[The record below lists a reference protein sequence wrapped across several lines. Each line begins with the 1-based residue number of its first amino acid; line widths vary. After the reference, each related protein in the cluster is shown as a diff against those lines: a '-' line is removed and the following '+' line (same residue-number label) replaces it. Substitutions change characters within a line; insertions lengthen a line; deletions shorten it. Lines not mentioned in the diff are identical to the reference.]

1 MICPVC
7 SAHNL
12 PGSKFCRQCGKNL
25 APAAVA
31 IPDTPPT
38 DIPVAPPTP
47 PQASPVVVEET
58 LTRDVVDT
66 DVIAD
71 PDRMRKVATFLRDA
85 QAHIDRGDFAAAAAA
100 AEEAAAIH
108 PHSIAVLSM
117 RATLY
122 ERMGRFSDA
131 VAVLD
136 KLDAQAPLGK
146 EMIGKRAILKAKAN
160 AASIAEP
167 EQIPLIDRIKSIDRK
182 VWIPA
187 AAGLATVALISGIG
201 AAVINA
207 NRDNSPEKV
216 VAADGTPSK
225 PVWSTANAIQGAASP
240 QQTQTQGQP
249 QTTSIYAP
257 PAVQRPLMPP
267 PTGNRNDPFAPVAPR
282 PSTTDSQ
289 PVPVPDTQGTNPGR
303 ILPDPSSVGSAA
315 ASGSG
320 VFTPIPQANPR
331 TNSPQQGGSDT
342 NRGNPIQATP
352 PSQGGNA
359 PIQAG
364 PPPGSNGGIVS
375 PPGDKSQGNDQ
386 GYIRIELN
394 PPKRGGKS
402 GASGASA
409 GGSPEASTLG
419 KAVSLQRGG
428 QYSAAIDQYR
438 VALSDGA
445 DGGACYQGMGL
456 CYDRIGDRS
465 AARVNYRKAIAAYL
479 QQTEGPQRRSAEQ
492 SIAAC
497 RAALEALGDG

>member
-38 DIPVAPPTP
+38 DIPVAPITP
-47 PQASPVVVEET
+47 PATPVVVEENRAGE
-58 LTRDVVDT
+58 LPDT
-66 DVIAD
+66 DAIAD

-85 QAHIDRGDFAAAAAA
+85 QAHIDRGDFAAAATA

-122 ERMGRFSDA
+122 ERMGRFADA

-160 AASIAEP
+160 AASNAEP
-167 EQIPLIDRIKSIDRK
+167 EQIPLIDRITSIDRK

-201 AAVINA
+201 AAIMNA

-216 VAADGTPSK
+216 VAADGTPAK
-225 PVWSTANAIQGAASP
+225 PVWSTANAMQGSSQQQGAP
-240 QQTQTQGQP
+240 QGQQQP
-249 QTTSIYAP
+249 TSIYAP

-289 PVPVPDTQGTNPGR
+289 PVPVPETQGTNPGR

-315 ASGSG
+315 SSGSG

-331 TNSPQQGGSDT
+331 PGNQQQGGGDT
-342 NRGNPIQATP
+342 NRGNPIQAGP
-352 PSQGGNA
+352 PSSGGNTS
-359 PIQAG
+359 IQAG
-364 PPPGSNGGIVS
+364 PPPGSNGGIAS
-375 PPGDKSQGNDQ
+375 PPGDRGQGSDQ

-394 PPKRGGKS
+394 PPKRGAKSGGS
-402 GASGASA
+402 GASS
-409 GGSPEASTLG
+409 GGNPESSTLG

-479 QQTEGPQRRSAEQ
+479 QQTEGPQRRAAEQ

>member
-31 IPDTPPT
+31 IPDTPPI
-38 DIPVAPPTP
+38 DIPVASTT
-47 PQASPVVVEET
+47 PQAAPVVVEENPSGE
-58 LTRDVVDT
+58 LPVSDA
-66 DVIAD
+66 IAD

-85 QAHIDRGDFAAAAAA
+85 QAQLDRGDFAAAAAA

-136 KLDAQAPLGK
+136 KLNAQAPLSK
-146 EMIGKRAILKAKAN
+146 DMIGKRAILKAKAN
-160 AASIAEP
+160 ASSNAEP
-167 EQIPLIDRIKSIDRK
+167 EQAPLIDKIKSIDRK
-182 VWIPA
+182 IWIPA
-187 AAGLATVALISGIG
+187 VAGLATVILISAIG
-201 AAVINA
+201 AAIMNA
-207 NRDNSPEKV
+207 NRDNGAEKV
-216 VAADGTPSK
+216 IATDGTPAK
-225 PVWSTANAIQGAASP
+225 PVWSTANAMQGAS
-240 QQTQTQGQP
+240 QQQGIPQGQQQP
-249 QTTSIYAP
+249 TSIYAP
-257 PAVQRPLMPP
+257 PPVQRPLMPP
-267 PTGNRNDPFAPVAPR
+267 PAGNRNDPFAPVTPR

-289 PVPVPDTQGTNPGR
+289 PVPVPDTQGVNPGR
-303 ILPDPSSVGSAA
+303 ILPDPSTVGSAA

-331 TNSPQQGGSDT
+331 AGIPQPGASDT
-342 NRGNPIQATP
+342 NR
-352 PSQGGNA
+352 SA

-364 PPPGSNGGIVS
+364 PPSQGGGTPIQAGPPSGGNGGIVS
-375 PPGDKSQGNDQ
+375 PPSDKGQGNDQ

-402 GASGASA
+402 GGSGSTSA
-409 GGSPEASTLG
+409 GNTEPGALG
-419 KAVSLQRGG
+419 KAVSLQRSG
-428 QYSAAIDQYR
+428 QYSGAIEQYR

-445 DGGACYQGMGL
+445 DSGACYQGMGL

-479 QQTEGPQRRSAEQ
+479 QQTEGPQRRAAEQ

>member
-12 PGSKFCRQCGKNL
+12 PGSRFCRQCGKNL

-38 DIPVAPPTP
+38 DIPVAPVVAVAP
-47 PQASPVVVEET
+47 PVVVEENPAGA
-58 LTRDVVDT
+58 LPDT
-66 DVIAD
+66 DAIAD

-85 QAHIDRGDFAAAAAA
+85 QAQLDRGDFAAAAAA

-122 ERMGRFSDA
+122 ERMGRFADA

-136 KLDAQAPLGK
+136 KLDVQAPLGK

-160 AASIAEP
+160 TASNAEAEP
-167 EQIPLIDRIKSIDRK
+167 IPLIDKIKSIDHK

-187 AAGLATVALISGIG
+187 LAGLSTVALISGVG
-201 AAVINA
+201 AAIVNA
-207 NRDNSPEKV
+207 NRDNGPEKV
-216 VAADGTPSK
+216 VATDGTPAK
-225 PVWSTANAIQGAASP
+225 PVWSTANAMQGSS
-240 QQTQTQGQP
+240 QQPGSSLGQQQP
-249 QTTSIYAP
+249 TSIYAP
-257 PAVQRPLMPP
+257 PPVQRPLMPP
-267 PTGNRNDPFAPVAPR
+267 PAGNRVDPFAPVAPR

-289 PVPVPDTQGTNPGR
+289 PVPVPDTQGVNPGR

-331 TNSPQQGGSDT
+331 SGNQQQGGGDA
-342 NRGNPIQATP
+342 NRGNPIEAGP

-364 PPPGSNGGIVS
+364 PPQIGNGGVVS
-375 PPGDKSQGNDQ
+375 PPGDKGPGNDQ

-394 PPKRGGKS
+394 PPKRGVKS
-402 GASGASA
+402 ERSGSSSSGNAES
-409 GGSPEASTLG
+409 SPLG

-428 QYSAAIDQYR
+428 QYSGAIEQYR
-438 VALSDGA
+438 MALSDGA
-445 DGGACYQGMGL
+445 DSGACYQGMGL
-456 CYDRIGDRS
+456 CYDRLGDRT
-465 AARVNYRKAIAAYL
+465 AARLNYRKAIAAYL
-479 QQTEGPQRRSAEQ
+479 QHTEGPQRRAAEQ

>member
-25 APAAVA
+25 APATVA

-38 DIPVAPPTP
+38 DIPAPTKHSQP
-47 PQASPVVVEET
+47 PPVVVEENPT
-58 LTRDVVDT
+58 LVLPDSDA
-66 DVIAD
+66 IAD
-71 PDRMRKVATFLRDA
+71 PDRMRKVATFLREA
-85 QAHIDRGDFAAAAAA
+85 QAQLDRGDFVAAAAA

-122 ERMGRFSDA
+122 ERMGRFADA
-131 VAVLD
+131 VVILD
-136 KLDAQAPLGK
+136 KLDAKAPLGK

-160 AASIAEP
+160 AAANAEP
-167 EQIPLIDRIKSIDRK
+167 EQVPLIDRIKSIDRK

-187 AAGLATVALISGIG
+187 AAGLATIALISGVG
-201 AAVINA
+201 AAIINA
-207 NRDNSPEKV
+207 SRNNAPEKV
-216 VAADGTPSK
+216 VAADGTPAK
-225 PVWSTANAIQGAASP
+225 PVWSTANAMQGAS
-240 QQTQTQGQP
+240 QNSQTQQ

-267 PTGNRNDPFAPVAPR
+267 PIGNRNDPFAPVAPR
-282 PSTTDSQ
+282 PNATDSQ

-331 TNSPQQGGSDT
+331 ASNQQQGGSET

-359 PIQAG
+359 TIQAG
-364 PPPGSNGGIVS
+364 PPSGASGGVAA
-375 PPGDKSQGNDQ
+375 PPGDRNQGNDQ

-394 PPKRGGKS
+394 PPKRGGKAGSS
-402 GASGASA
+402 GAPSGGNADS
-409 GGSPEASTLG
+409 STLG
-419 KAVSLQRGG
+419 KAVSLQRSG
-428 QYSAAIDQYR
+428 QYGAAIDQYR
-438 VALSDGA
+438 VALTDGA

-465 AARVNYRKAIAAYL
+465 AARVNYRKAIASYL

>member
-38 DIPVAPPTP
+38 DIPVAPVVAAAP
-47 PQASPVVVEET
+47 PVVVEET
-58 LTRDVVDT
+58 PAGALPDT
-66 DVIAD
+66 DAIAD

-85 QAHIDRGDFAAAAAA
+85 QAQLDRGDFAAAAAA

-122 ERMGRFSDA
+122 ERMGRFADA

-167 EQIPLIDRIKSIDRK
+167 ETVPLIDKVKSIDRK

-201 AAVINA
+201 AAIINA
-207 NRDNSPEKV
+207 NRDNGPEKV
-216 VAADGTPSK
+216 VAADGTPAK
-225 PVWSTANAIQGAASP
+225 PVWSTANAMQGSS
-240 QQTQTQGQP
+240 QQLGAPQGQQQP
-249 QTTSIYAP
+249 TSIYAP
-257 PAVQRPLMPP
+257 PPVQRPLMPP
-267 PTGNRNDPFAPVAPR
+267 PTGNRNDPFAPIAPR
-282 PSTTDSQ
+282 PSTTDGQ
-289 PVPVPDTQGTNPGR
+289 PVPVPDTQGVNPGR

-331 TNSPQQGGSDT
+331 TGNQQQGGGDT
-342 NRGNPIQATP
+342 NRGNPIQAGP
-352 PSQGGNA
+352 PAQGGNA

-364 PPPGSNGGIVS
+364 PPQGGNGGIVS
-375 PPGDKSQGNDQ
+375 PPGDKGPGNDQ

-394 PPKRGGKS
+394 PPKRGAKS
-402 GASGASA
+402 GSSGSSSSGNAES
-409 GGSPEASTLG
+409 SPLG

-428 QYSAAIDQYR
+428 QYSGAIEQYR
-438 VALSDGA
+438 MALSDGA
-445 DGGACYQGMGL
+445 DSGACYQGMGL
-456 CYDRIGDRS
+456 CYDRLGDRT
-465 AARVNYRKAIAAYL
+465 AARLNYRKAIAAYL
-479 QQTEGPQRRSAEQ
+479 QHTEGPQRRAAEQ

>member
-31 IPDTPPT
+31 IPDTPPI
-38 DIPVAPPTP
+38 DIPVASTT
-47 PQASPVVVEET
+47 PQAAPVVVEENPSGE
-58 LTRDVVDT
+58 LPVT
-66 DVIAD
+66 DAIAD

-85 QAHIDRGDFAAAAAA
+85 QAQLDRGDFAAAAAA

-136 KLDAQAPLGK
+136 KLDAQAPLSK
-146 EMIGKRAILKAKAN
+146 DMIGKRAILKAKAN
-160 AASIAEP
+160 ASSNAEP
-167 EQIPLIDRIKSIDRK
+167 EQAPLIDKIKSIDRK
-182 VWIPA
+182 IWIPA
-187 AAGLATVALISGIG
+187 VAGLATMILISAIG
-201 AAVINA
+201 AAIMNA
-207 NRDNSPEKV
+207 NRDNGAEKV
-216 VAADGTPSK
+216 IATDGTPAK
-225 PVWSTANAIQGAASP
+225 PVWSTANAMQGTSQQQGVP
-240 QQTQTQGQP
+240 QSQQLP
-249 QTTSIYAP
+249 TSIYAR

-267 PTGNRNDPFAPVAPR
+267 PAGNRNDPFAPVTPR

-289 PVPVPDTQGTNPGR
+289 PVPVSDTQGVNPRR
-303 ILPDPSSVGSAA
+303 ILPDPSTVGSAA

-331 TNSPQQGGSDT
+331 PGIPQPGASDT
-342 NRGNPIQATP
+342 NR
-352 PSQGGNA
+352 SA

-364 PPPGSNGGIVS
+364 PPIQGGGTPIQAGPPSGSNGGIVS
-375 PPGDKSQGNDQ
+375 PPSDKGQGNDQ

-402 GASGASA
+402 GGSGSTSA
-409 GGSPEASTLG
+409 GNTEPGALG
-419 KAVSLQRGG
+419 KAVSLQRSG
-428 QYSAAIDQYR
+428 QYSGAIEQYR

-456 CYDRIGDRS
+456 CYDRIGHRS

-479 QQTEGPQRRSAEQ
+479 QQTEGPQRRAAEQ

>member
-31 IPDTPPT
+31 IPDTPPI
-38 DIPVAPPTP
+38 DIPVVSTTP
-47 PQASPVVVEET
+47 QVAPVVVEENPSGE
-58 LTRDVVDT
+58 LPVSDA
-66 DVIAD
+66 IAD

-85 QAHIDRGDFAAAAAA
+85 QAQLDRGDFAAAAAA

-136 KLDAQAPLGK
+136 KLDAQAPLSK
-146 EMIGKRAILKAKAN
+146 DMIGKRAILKAKAN
-160 AASIAEP
+160 ASSNAEP
-167 EQIPLIDRIKSIDRK
+167 EQAPLIDKIKSIDRK
-182 VWIPA
+182 IWIPA
-187 AAGLATVALISGIG
+187 VAGLATVILISAIG
-201 AAVINA
+201 AAIMNA
-207 NRDNSPEKV
+207 NRDNGAEKV
-216 VAADGTPSK
+216 IATDGTPAK
-225 PVWSTANAIQGAASP
+225 PVWSTANAMQGTS
-240 QQTQTQGQP
+240 QQQGVPQGQQQP
-249 QTTSIYAP
+249 TSIYAP
-257 PAVQRPLMPP
+257 PPVQRPLMPP
-267 PTGNRNDPFAPVAPR
+267 PAGNRNDPFAPVTPR

-289 PVPVPDTQGTNPGR
+289 PVPVPDTQGVNPGR
-303 ILPDPSSVGSAA
+303 ILPDPSTVGSAA

-331 TNSPQQGGSDT
+331 PGIPQPGASDT
-342 NRGNPIQATP
+342 NR
-352 PSQGGNA
+352 SA

-364 PPPGSNGGIVS
+364 PPAQGGGTPIQAGPPSGSNGGIVS
-375 PPGDKSQGNDQ
+375 PPSDKGQGNDQ

-402 GASGASA
+402 GGSGSTSA
-409 GGSPEASTLG
+409 GNTEPGALG
-419 KAVSLQRGG
+419 KAVSLQRSG
-428 QYSAAIDQYR
+428 QYSGAIEQYR

-479 QQTEGPQRRSAEQ
+479 QQTEGPQRRAAEQ

>member
-31 IPDTPPT
+31 IPDTPPI
-38 DIPVAPPTP
+38 DIPVASTT
-47 PQASPVVVEET
+47 PQAAPVVVEENPSGE
-58 LTRDVVDT
+58 LPVSDA
-66 DVIAD
+66 IAD

-85 QAHIDRGDFAAAAAA
+85 QAQLDRGDFAAAAAA

-136 KLDAQAPLGK
+136 KLDAQAPLSK
-146 EMIGKRAILKAKAN
+146 DMIGKRAILKAKAN
-160 AASIAEP
+160 ASSNAEP
-167 EQIPLIDRIKSIDRK
+167 EQAPLIDKIKSIDRK
-182 VWIPA
+182 IWIPA
-187 AAGLATVALISGIG
+187 VAGLATVILISAIG
-201 AAVINA
+201 AAIMNA
-207 NRDNSPEKV
+207 NRDNGAEKV
-216 VAADGTPSK
+216 IATDGTPAK
-225 PVWSTANAIQGAASP
+225 PVWSTANAMQGTSQQQGVP
-240 QQTQTQGQP
+240 QVQQQP
-249 QTTSIYAP
+249 TSIYAP
-257 PAVQRPLMPP
+257 PPVQRPLMPP
-267 PTGNRNDPFAPVAPR
+267 PAGNRIDPFAPVTPR
-282 PSTTDSQ
+282 PSTADSQ
-289 PVPVPDTQGTNPGR
+289 HVPVPDTQGVNPGR
-303 ILPDPSSVGSAA
+303 ILPDPSTVGSAA

-331 TNSPQQGGSDT
+331 PGIPQPGASDT
-342 NRGNPIQATP
+342 NR
-352 PSQGGNA
+352 SA

-364 PPPGSNGGIVS
+364 PPIQGGGTPIQAGPPSGSNGGIVS
-375 PPGDKSQGNDQ
+375 PPSDKGQGNDQ

-402 GASGASA
+402 GGSGSTSA
-409 GGSPEASTLG
+409 GNTEPGALG
-419 KAVSLQRGG
+419 KAVSLQRSG
-428 QYSAAIDQYR
+428 QYSGAIEQYR

-456 CYDRIGDRS
+456 CFDRLGDRS

-479 QQTEGPQRRSAEQ
+479 QQTEGPQRRAAEQ

>member
-25 APAAVA
+25 APATVA

-38 DIPVAPPTP
+38 DLPTAVKAPQP
-47 PQASPVVVEET
+47 APVVVEDNPK
-58 LTRDVVDT
+58 LDLPDSDT
-66 DVIAD
+66 IAD
-71 PDRMRKVATFLRDA
+71 PDRMRKVATFLREA
-85 QAHIDRGDFAAAAAA
+85 QAQLDRGDFAAAAAA

-122 ERMGRFSDA
+122 ERMGRFADA

-136 KLDAQAPLGK
+136 KLDVQAPLGK

-160 AASIAEP
+160 AAANAEP
-167 EQIPLIDRIKSIDRK
+167 DQVPLIERIKSIDRK

-187 AAGLATVALISGIG
+187 AAGFATVALISGIG
-201 AAVINA
+201 AAIMNA
-207 NRDNSPEKV
+207 SRNNAPEKV
-216 VAADGTPSK
+216 VAADGTPAK
-225 PVWSTANAIQGAASP
+225 PVWSTANAMQGAS
-240 QQTQTQGQP
+240 QNSQTQQ

-282 PSTTDSQ
+282 PSATDSQ
-289 PVPVPDTQGTNPGR
+289 PVPVPDTQGVNPGR
-303 ILPDPSSVGSAA
+303 ILPDPSTVGSASS
-315 ASGSG
+315 SGSG

-331 TNSPQQGGSDT
+331 SGSQQQGGGDT
-342 NRGNPIQATP
+342 NRGNPIQAAP
-352 PSQGGNA
+352 PAQGGNT

-364 PPPGSNGGIVS
+364 PPPGSSGGVVS
-375 PPGDKSQGNDQ
+375 PPGDRGQGNDQ

-402 GASGASA
+402 GSSGAPS
-409 GGSPEASTLG
+409 GGNADSSTLG

-428 QYSAAIDQYR
+428 QYGAAIEQYR
-438 VALSDGA
+438 MALSDGA

>member
-25 APAAVA
+25 APATVA

-38 DIPVAPPTP
+38 DLPTAIKAPQP
-47 PQASPVVVEET
+47 APVVVEDNPIMV
-58 LTRDVVDT
+58 LPDADS
-66 DVIAD
+66 IAD

-85 QAHIDRGDFAAAAAA
+85 QAQLDRGDFAAAAAA

-122 ERMGRFSDA
+122 ERMGRFADA

-136 KLDAQAPLGK
+136 KLDVQAPLGK

-160 AASIAEP
+160 AAANAEP
-167 EQIPLIDRIKSIDRK
+167 EQVPLIDRIKSIDRK

-201 AAVINA
+201 AAIMNA
-207 NRDNSPEKV
+207 SRDNAPEKV
-216 VAADGTPSK
+216 VAADGTPAK
-225 PVWSTANAIQGAASP
+225 PVWSTANAMQGAA
-240 QQTQTQGQP
+240 QQQAPPQGQ
-249 QTTSIYAP
+249 QQQTSIYAP

-282 PSTTDSQ
+282 PSATDSQ
-289 PVPVPDTQGTNPGR
+289 PVPVPDTQGVNPGR
-303 ILPDPSSVGSAA
+303 ILPDPSTVGSASS
-315 ASGSG
+315 SGSG

-331 TNSPQQGGSDT
+331 PGNQQQGGGDT
-342 NRGNPIQATP
+342 NRGNPIQAAP
-352 PSQGGNA
+352 PAQGGNA

-364 PPPGSNGGIVS
+364 PPLGSSGGVVS
-375 PPGDKSQGNDQ
+375 PPADKGQGNDQ

-402 GASGASA
+402 GSSGSTSA
-409 GGSPEASTLG
+409 GNAESSTLG
-419 KAVSLQRGG
+419 KAVSLQRSG

-438 VALSDGA
+438 VALTDGA

>member
-1 MICPVC
+1 
-7 SAHNL
+7 HNL

-31 IPDTPPT
+31 IPDTPPI
-38 DIPVAPPTP
+38 DVPVVSTTP
-47 PQASPVVVEET
+47 QVAPVVVEENPSGE
-58 LTRDVVDT
+58 LPVSDA
-66 DVIAD
+66 IAD

-85 QAHIDRGDFAAAAAA
+85 QAQLDRGDFAAAAAA

-136 KLDAQAPLGK
+136 KLDAQAPLSK
-146 EMIGKRAILKAKAN
+146 DMIGKRAILKAKAN
-160 AASIAEP
+160 ASSNAEP
-167 EQIPLIDRIKSIDRK
+167 EQAPLIDKIKSIDRK
-182 VWIPA
+182 IWIPA
-187 AAGLATVALISGIG
+187 VAGLATVILISAIG
-201 AAVINA
+201 AAIMNA
-207 NRDNSPEKV
+207 NRDNGAEKV
-216 VAADGTPSK
+216 IATDGTPAK
-225 PVWSTANAIQGAASP
+225 PVWSTANAMQGTS
-240 QQTQTQGQP
+240 QQQGVPQGQQQP
-249 QTTSIYAP
+249 TSIYAP
-257 PAVQRPLMPP
+257 PPVQRPLMPP
-267 PTGNRNDPFAPVAPR
+267 PAGNRNDPFAPVTPR

-289 PVPVPDTQGTNPGR
+289 PVPVPDTQGVNPGR
-303 ILPDPSSVGSAA
+303 ILPDPSTVGSAA

-331 TNSPQQGGSDT
+331 SGFPQPGASDT
-342 NRGNPIQATP
+342 NR
-352 PSQGGNA
+352 SA

-364 PPPGSNGGIVS
+364 PPSQGGGTPIQAGPPSGGNGGIVS
-375 PPGDKSQGNDQ
+375 PPSDKGQGNDQ

-402 GASGASA
+402 GGSGSTSA
-409 GGSPEASTLG
+409 GNTEPGALG
-419 KAVSLQRGG
+419 KAVSLQRSG
-428 QYSAAIDQYR
+428 QYSGAIEQYR

-479 QQTEGPQRRSAEQ
+479 QQTEGPQRRAAEQ